1 MNVVRTF
8 LLAAL
13 TITATSVQSKD
24 PTPGEIAFR
33 GHCIACHSIGCNRLG
48 PKLED
53 IFGRKAGSLADF
65 NYTSSL
71 QKSGIVW
78 TEKSLDAL
86 LRDPGKLV
94 PGTVMASVVRVE
106 SATER
111 RDIIEYL
118 RRQDRSIDL
127 CR

>member
-1 MNVVRTF
+1 MNVVHPF

-13 TITATSVQSKD
+13 TTTALSVQSKD

-33 GHCIACHSIGCNRLG
+33 AQCIGCHSIGCNRQG
-48 PKLED
+48 PKLEG
-53 IFGRKAGSLADF
+53 IFGREAGSVADYK
-65 NYTSSL
+65 YTSAL
-71 QKSGIVW
+71 EQSGIVW
-78 TEKSLDAL
+78 TEETLDAL

-106 SATER
+106 SAKDR
-111 RDIIEYL
+111 RNIIDYL

-127 CR
+127 CF